1 MRLHPTS
8 RTLRRVTLLA
18 TGLVASALIQMPAVA
33 AGNLGQFTKGVL
45 APADITG
52 AVIFGK
58 NGEVIPLDAKGKP
71 AKGCVMPQTATD
83 TAKAKKSTLPEC
95 ESGNAKEGADTPKA
109 EGPKAKGSGTPC
121 QGYYIVW
128 IGGVAMQIWY
138 PAGCTPPY

>member
-8 RTLRRVTLLA
+8 RTLRRVALLGTA
-18 TGLVASALIQMPAVA
+18 LVASALIQMPAIA
-33 AGNLGQFTKGVL
+33 AGNLGQFTKGVI

-71 AKGCVMPQTATD
+71 AKACVMSKTAVD
-83 TAKAKKSTLPEC
+83 AAKAKKTALPEC
-95 ESGNAKEGADTPKA
+95 EGGNAKGSTEAPKA
-109 EGPKAKGSGTPC
+109 DAPKAKDSTPC

-128 IGGVAMQIWY
+128 IGGVPIQVWY
-138 PAGCTPPY
+138 PAGCTPP